1 MGVSYHRL
9 WKLLSDK
16 NMKRIE
22 MQKGIRLWNGDF
34 YWKKE
39 YLDLNMKRE
48 NFYVKTEKKLKYNIY
63 IRALTEKSE
72 IDFQLCTDNSGCT
85 YGIWQNN
92 SCKLVSFRMCQ
103 RGQALYYT
111 DQCIFG

>member
-22 MQKGIRLWNGDF
+22 MQKGIRLWDGDF

-48 NFYVKTEKKLKYNIY
+48 NFYVKTEKKLKFNIY

-72 IDFQLCTDNSGCT
+72 IDFQLCTDNSG
-85 YGIWQNN
+85 
-92 SCKLVSFRMCQ
+92 KLVSCRMCQ